1 MILQV
6 LGSAKKIKKSYIVI
20 NMPKI
25 QEVAT

>member
-1 MILQV
+1 MILQM
-6 LGSAKKIKKSYIVI
+6 LGSAAAIQKSYIVI